1 MKIAK
6 PQDQKIAW
14 MPHEGPQTL
23 ALSRNEYEILYGG
36 ARGGGKTDA
45 GIAWLTRWIGNP
57 NFRGLVIRRNS
68 DDLSDWIDRATMLY
82 FHLGGKAVGN
92 PAIFKFPSGARIKT
106 GHLKD
111 DNAYTKYQGHEYH
124 KMVIEELTQIPS
136 EESYLKLISACRST
150 IQELKPQVFSTTNPG
165 GIGHG
170 WVKERFGITGAPKN
184 AVMTTDEFT
193 ERTRVF
199 IPGRI
204 EDNPTLFDNDPGY
217 VAFLE
222 GLPTDLRRA
231 WRDGDWDIFAG
242 QYFAEWRPEKHVINP
257 YEVPNSYRKF
267 RCIDHGRAAPTACLW
282 GAIDY
287 DGRIIW
293 YREYYMAGIDADLN
307 AQKIKELSLDEE
319 YWFTVLDSACFSNT
333 GTGETIAEIYMR
345 NGVFAAPSPKNR
357 LAGWALFHE
366 YLRDQE
372 DKLPKMTFFKNCK
385 HSIESI
391 PTLIHDEKKPEDL
404 DSNGEDHAADA
415 ISYGLQFMHEG
426 KTAKP
431 KSPTEQKFD
440 EYKRKKRLNPNNI
453 NQFYANRK

>member
-1 MKIAK
+1 MRIET
-6 PQDQKIAW
+6 PQGQQIAW
-14 MPHEGPQTL
+14 MPHEGQQTL
-23 ALSRNEYEILYGG
+23 ALSRGEYEILYGG

-45 GIAWLTRWIGNP
+45 GIAWLTRWLNNP
-57 NFRGLVIRRNS
+57 KFRGLVIRRNS
-68 DDLSDWIDRATMLY
+68 DDLSDWIDRATQLY
-82 FHLGGKAVGN
+82 YHLGGKPTGN

-124 KMVIEELTQIPS
+124 KIVIEELTQIPT
-136 EESYLKLISACRST
+136 EENYLKLISSCRST
-150 IQELKPQVFSTTNPG
+150 VEDLDPQVFSTTNPG
-165 GIGHG
+165 GVGHN
-170 WVKERFGITGAPKN
+170 WVKERFNIKGAPTEAIKS
-184 AVMTTDEFT
+184 VDEAT
-193 ERTRVF
+193 ERPRVF

-222 GLPTDLRRA
+222 GLPKDLRRA

-257 YEVPNSYRKF
+257 REIPSSFRKF
-267 RCIDHGRAAPTACLW
+267 RCIDHGRAAPTACMW

-293 YREYYMAGIDADLN
+293 YREYYMKGVDADLN
-307 AQKIKELSLDEE
+307 AQKIRELSLDEE
-319 YWFTVLDSACFSNT
+319 YWFTVLDSACFSKT
-333 GTGETIAEIYMR
+333 GTGETIAEIYLR
-345 NGVFAAPSPKNR
+345 NGVNAAPSPKNR

-372 DKLPKMTFFKNCK
+372 DKLPKMTFFKTCTNA
-385 HSIESI
+385 IDSI

-404 DSNGEDHAADA
+404 DTTGEDHAADA
-415 ISYGLQFMHEG
+415 ISYALQYMHEG
-426 KTAKP
+426 KSKKP
-431 KSPTEQKFD
+431 LTPHEAQF
-440 EYKRKKRLNPNNI
+440 EEWKKRNKKTPTNLNKYYSGKN
-453 NQFYANRK
+453 